1 MAAARPAHGRCV
13 LGVYPFETFQAIVE
27 QELAKRDRAALSA
40 APRAALMGVGSTRDR
55 PYRSGP

>member
-1 MAAARPAHGRCV
+1 V